1 MVARQ
6 FRDYVLG
13 DAVAEITL
21 LGIAAQV
28 LERQDSDRRPARR
41 EWRGLRRRG
50 CVTVERDGFVEP
62 SGLALRLDAK
72 LRMQPVSQGFVE
84 LEGLRR
90 FAAICMNLHQ
100 RAASCVTQA
109 IERQQS
115 NSGPLARACREC
127 GQ

>member
-41 EWRGLRRRG
+41 QRRGLRTRGRGNGGAGGQRRGLRRRG
-50 CVTVERDGFVEP
+50 RVTVEPDGFVEP

-84 LEGLRR
+84 LEG
-90 FAAICMNLHQ
+90 
-100 RAASCVTQA
+100 
-109 IERQQS
+109 
-115 NSGPLARACREC
+115 
-127 GQ
+127 